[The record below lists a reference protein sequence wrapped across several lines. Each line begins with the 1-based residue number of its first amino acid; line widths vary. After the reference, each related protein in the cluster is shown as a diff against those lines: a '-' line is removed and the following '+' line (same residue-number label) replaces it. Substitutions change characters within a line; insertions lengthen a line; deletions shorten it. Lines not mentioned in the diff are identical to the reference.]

1 MSQDF
6 YGKSKWV
13 KTRKHHHCWGCGGS
27 IPPGENAHYNSGVY
41 DGDFGDFYMHEE
53 CYQDW
58 QDNCQAGDDIGYG
71 DIDACQAVRDRI
83 KAYIAKQPTHN
94 EDHPSPFPTGVEA

>member
-6 YGKSKWV
+6 YGKNKWV

-27 IPPGENAHYNSGVY
+27 IPPGERAHYQSGVY
-41 DGDFGDFYMHEE
+41 EGDFGDSYMHEE
-53 CYQDW
+53 CWQDW
-58 QDNCQAGDDIGYG
+58 KDNCQADDGIGYG

-83 KAYIAKQPTHN
+83 NLYIESKKEHTA
-94 EDHPSPFPTGVEA
+94 